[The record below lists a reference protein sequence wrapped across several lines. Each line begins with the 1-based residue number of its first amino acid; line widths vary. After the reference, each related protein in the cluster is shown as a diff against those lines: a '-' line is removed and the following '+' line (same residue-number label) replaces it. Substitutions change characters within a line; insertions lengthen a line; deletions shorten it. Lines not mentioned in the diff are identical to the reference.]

1 MRNFSA
7 ISWREK
13 VTSCW
18 DDDDAR
24 FVLDQH
30 AVLDFYNASSLKQQ
44 SAGRHGAPFEHII
57 PIPSNTSQCS
67 YSFVLGAYLTYLCK
81 IRCQNSPRVDMPLHS
96 NTLFWFRDIPVDALT
111 LPCCVLTG
119 GVIKLT
125 KCFTVCINYPVTG
138 CRGAAALLSTIP
150 YNDNI
155 TL

>member
-67 YSFVLGAYLTYLCK
+67 YSFVLGAYRRSNKIDKMLYSLHKLPRNWLSRSCSVTINNSLQWQYNFVIAFYLNVCHILYVSRFWMTFTSRSLNPTYK
-81 IRCQNSPRVDMPLHS
+81 
-96 NTLFWFRDIPVDALT
+96 
-111 LPCCVLTG
+111 
-119 GVIKLT
+119 
-125 KCFTVCINYPVTG
+125 
-138 CRGAAALLSTIP
+138 
-150 YNDNI
+150 
-155 TL
+155 